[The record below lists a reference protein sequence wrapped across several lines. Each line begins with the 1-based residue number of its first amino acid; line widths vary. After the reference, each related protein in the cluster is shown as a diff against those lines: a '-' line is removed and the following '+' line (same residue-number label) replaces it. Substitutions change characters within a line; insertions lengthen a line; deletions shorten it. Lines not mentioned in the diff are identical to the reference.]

1 MLIRQGEAR
10 GPDAD
15 RKLAWSLAGIAGA
28 LNATGFYAFGLY
40 SSHMTGNTSAIADHL
55 ALGDLAGAA
64 TYLALIAAFIAGA
77 AVSAMLINAGQRSRL
92 NGIYAFSILL
102 EAILLACIGCAQIW
116 LAEMHRVPFLVFGL
130 SFVMGL
136 QNAVVTRISGARIRT
151 THVTGMITD
160 IGIELGNLA
169 ELAFRRGAG
178 GAQEVALN
186 REKLGLHAV
195 TVLSFLAGG
204 TIGVLTYRA
213 WGSVLIFGAAV
224 ALAAMALAGLTASR
238 AIAQDAAG

>member
-1 MLIRQGEAR
+1 MLVRQGETR
-10 GPDAD
+10 GSDAD
-15 RKLAWSLAGIAGA
+15 RKLAWSLAAIAGA
-28 LNATGFYAFGLY
+28 LNATGFYAVGLY

-55 ALGDLAGAA
+55 ALGDLAGAGL
-64 TYLALIAAFIAGA
+64 YLGIVALFIAGA
-77 AVSAMLINAGQRSRL
+77 AVSALLINAGQRRRL
-92 NGIYAFSILL
+92 SGIYAFSVLVEALL
-102 EAILLACIGCAQIW
+102 LTGLGCAQLW
-116 LAEMHRVPFLVFGL
+116 LPEMQRTPLLVFGL

-169 ELAFRRGAG
+169 DIAFRRGSDR
-178 GAQEVALN
+178 AQAALN

-204 TIGVLTYRA
+204 TVGVFIYRA
-213 WGSVLIFGAAV
+213 WGTVLIFGTAIV
-224 ALAAMALAGLTASR
+224 LAALALAGLTASR
-238 AIAQDAAG
+238 AVAQGAAD